1 MLLIVLKK
9 FFLKFMNNTVYG
21 KTMENLRKGINVR
34 LIVSAKNYKK
44 CEQSLYKKSLLKCLL
59 LFMRLNQF

>member
-1 MLLIVLKK
+1 MLLIVLKN
-9 FFLKFMNNTVYG
+9 FFFKFMNNTVYD
-21 KTMENLRKGINVR
+21 KTTENLRKGINVR

-44 CEQSLYKKSLLKCLL
+44 CEQSLYKKYLLKCLL

>member
-1 MLLIVLKK
+1 
-9 FFLKFMNNTVYG
+9 MNNTVYD
-21 KTMENLRKGINVR
+21 KTTENLRKGINVR

-44 CEQSLYKKSLLKCLL
+44 CEQSLYKKYLLKCLL

>member
-1 MLLIVLKK
+1 
-9 FFLKFMNNTVYG
+9 MNNTVYD
-21 KTMENLRKGINVR
+21 KTTENLRKGINVR

-44 CEQSLYKKSLLKCLL
+44 YEQSLYKKYLLKCLL